1 MNPIL
6 IMFFAMFL
14 LVILFFSLYSL
25 FKIVFLSIS
34 QGIGV
39 SLSSSPPGISYNY
52 ASELAYLAI
61 FAGII
66 SVVIVILIAAWR
78 IRKKIVNFK

>member
-1 MNPIL
+1 MNPVFL
-6 IMFFAMFL
+6 IFFAIFL
-14 LVILFFSLYSL
+14 VLVLFFSLYSL

-66 SVVIVILIAAWR
+66 SVVLIILIAAWR
-78 IRKKIVNFK
+78 IRKRYI